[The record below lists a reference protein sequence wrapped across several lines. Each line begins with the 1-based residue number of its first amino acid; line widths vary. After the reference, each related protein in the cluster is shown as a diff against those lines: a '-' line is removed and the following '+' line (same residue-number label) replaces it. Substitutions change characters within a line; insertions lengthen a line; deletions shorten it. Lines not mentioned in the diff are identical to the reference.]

1 MRTPP
6 PVLEEQLITLS
17 LSSARQAHQLDHFM
31 LTENKLTCS
40 HNLQWESLQWLAC

>member
-17 LSSARQAHQLDHFM
+17 LSSARQALQLDHFM